1 MNEDLKS
8 QLYRYR
14 TQIVLL
20 IFSIISIIL
29 SISVLKILIDIV
41 KGCTTYSK
49 EQRNIKIKARIG
61 AVIILIVLVYFTFDA
76 IEQYRKNK
84 NDSNFYIVISTLLVL
99 IAAIIRVLNLFSPT
113 NSIVDTEDVI
123 F

>member
-20 IFSIISIIL
+20 IFSIVSIIL
-29 SISVLKILIDIV
+29 SLSVLRILIDIV

-76 IEQYRKNK
+76 VEQYRKNK
-84 NDSNFYIVISTLLVL
+84 NDSNFYIVVSTLLVL
-99 IAAIIRVLNLFSPT
+99 IAAIIRVLNLFSPS
-113 NSIVDTEDVI
+113 NSIVDTEDVV